1 MWIKRKK
8 NNPKVV
14 CLLMISLT
22 LIGWVGTGFGKY
34 DHVRLSFGG
43 FAMQQFTIGEN
54 NEQID
59 VRLNISGRNWALDFD
74 ENTAAVL
81 IQQDNET
88 LLEGWFFPSDEFLL
102 WENEFL
108 NGKKFTV
115 INYSE
120 TEPKRYFCL
129 GSDGQYVF
137 FTQIDGSEYVAG
149 FFTPDNADIPQ
160 EKCSDALGRIT
171 ITCSTLNS

>member
-74 ENTAAVL
+74 ENTAAE
-81 IQQDNET
+81 I
-88 LLEGWFFPSDEFLL
+88 
-102 WENEFL
+102 
-108 NGKKFTV
+108 
-115 INYSE
+115 
-120 TEPKRYFCL
+120 
-129 GSDGQYVF
+129 
-137 FTQIDGSEYVAG
+137 
-149 FFTPDNADIPQ
+149 
-160 EKCSDALGRIT
+160 GRAHV
-171 ITCSTLNS
+171 